1 MENDFYKPIFALSVL
16 ITLLVFISFFINSPA
31 PKDVA
36 SVIVSYAMVDNGLE
50 PDISADSVAIV
61 RIADGQ
67 VLFSKNPDV
76 FLPVA
81 SITKLMTA
89 VIFLEHADLFD
100 LIKISQ
106 SAKKPEEKREKMS
119 VLPAGEFLKSEDI
132 LKLMIIDSYNDIA
145 RTASEY
151 VSEKENF
158 APFSELM
165 NKKAGELGMSN
176 TRFDNP
182 AGLDSI
188 GNYSTASDLVKLASY
203 ITQNYS
209 RIWDISRIYETDIF
223 SKSGNKY
230 HLVNT
235 NRLLSEITDIV
246 GTKTGST
253 DGAKESLVLVVNVL
267 KNDPIVFVILRSD
280 DRIKDVKTLIA
291 WTKLV
296 YGL

>member
-1 MENDFYKPIFALSVL
+1 MAEDFHKPIFALSVL
-16 ITLLVFISFFINSPA
+16 ITLLVFISYFISHPG
-31 PKDVA
+31 PKDSA
-36 SVIVSYAMVDNGLE
+36 LVIAPYLMVDNGLE
-50 PDISADSVAIV
+50 PEISADSVAIV
-61 RIADGQ
+61 RLSSGQ
-67 VLFSKNPDV
+67 VLYAKNPDA

-89 VIFLEHADLFD
+89 ILLLESSDPFD
-100 LIKISQ
+100 LVEISQ
-106 SAKKPEEKREKMS
+106 LSKKPEENGEKMS
-119 VLPAGEFLKSEDI
+119 FIPAGEFFKAEDV
-132 LKLMIIDSYNDIA
+132 LKLILIDSYNDSA
-145 RTASEY
+145 RAAAEH
-151 VSEKENF
+151 VSTRSGGV
-158 APFSELM
+158 PFPDLM
-165 NKKAGELGMSN
+165 NKKAGELDMSDTN
-176 TRFDNP
+176 FDNP

-188 GNYSTASDLVKLASY
+188 GNYSTARDLTVLVSY
-203 ITQNYS
+203 ITKKHS

-235 NRLLSEITDIV
+235 NRLLAEITDIV

-280 DRIKDVKTLIA
+280 DRVKDAKTLIA
-291 WTKLV
+291 WVKIV